1 MSRSILNRSL
11 IVLAFACGGGST
23 PAPEFPP
30 VDEEPTAA
38 EPLTAEQAPE
48 PERDD
53 LGVLDT
59 VEMRS
64 GSPMITLRVSF
75 DAGSA
80 EDPPG
85 REGLTRLTAE
95 AMVEAGAGDRS
106 YAQITE
112 ALYPMAGQISAAT
125 DRDQTVF
132 VGRVHRDHLDSF
144 YAIFRDVLARPR
156 FDARDVE
163 RLLARARTALTMGL
177 RGNDDEELGKQVLQ
191 AMLYEGHPYAHP
203 ALGTERG
210 LGAIARDDLS
220 AQAGRVFCA
229 GRATVGVAGGYPEGF
244 VERVRAD
251 LETMRRESCVGRIR
265 LPAVTLD
272 GARIWLVDKPD
283 SRSVA
288 VSLGVPIDVTRDHE
302 DYAAL
307 TLAAAYLGQHRTFAG
322 RLMQKMRG
330 DRGLNYG
337 DYAYAEH
344 FVQEGWSRFPRPN
357 ISRRQQYFSAWV
369 RPVQPENAHFAIR
382 MVVRELRQFVRDG
395 ISQEDFERIRTFVD
409 RYYALYLQTESRR
422 LGFAIDDRYYDTPQP
437 WLEGLREAWRRLT
450 PQEVNAAVRRH
461 LDLSQLQIAIVTS
474 DAAALADRLASE
486 AESPFRHRGTPPPEV
501 VAEDREIARYRIG
514 IPRERMTIVPV
525 AEVFAE

>member
-1 MSRSILNRSL
+1 MMRPVVLSSWV
-11 IVLAFACGGGST
+11 VLALACGGAPTPPAEIPPVDQAPEATSEVVEQA
-23 PAPEFPP
+23 PAPER
-30 VDEEPTAA
+30 E
-38 EPLTAEQAPE
+38 
-48 PERDD
+48 D
-53 LGVLDT
+53 LGVLELI
-59 VEMRS
+59 EMRS
-64 GSPMITLRVSF
+64 GSPMVTLRVAF

-80 EDPPG
+80 EDPDG

-106 YAQITE
+106 YAQLTE
-112 ALYPMAGQISAAT
+112 ALYPMAGEIHAAT

-132 VGRVHRDHLDSF
+132 VGRVHRDHLDAF
-144 YAIFRDVLARPR
+144 YALFRDVLARPR
-156 FDARDVE
+156 FDERDVE

-191 AMLYEGHPYAHP
+191 AMLYEGHPYGHP
-203 ALGTERG
+203 ELGTERG
-210 LGAIARDDLS
+210 LGAIGPDDLR
-220 AQAGRVFCA
+220 AQAARVFCS
-229 GRATVGVAGGYPEGF
+229 GRVTVGLAGGYPEGF
-244 VERVRAD
+244 AARVRGD
-251 LETMRRESCVGRIR
+251 LGAMRRDGCVGRIR
-265 LPAVTLD
+265 LPAVELD
-272 GARIWLVDKPD
+272 GMRIWLVDKPD
-283 SRSVA
+283 ARSVA

-395 ISQEDFERIRTFVD
+395 ISTEDFERIRTFVD

-422 LGFAIDDRYYDTPQP
+422 LGFAIDDRYYDSPQP

-450 PQEVNAAVRRH
+450 PEQVNAAVRRH
-461 LDLSQLQIAIVTS
+461 LDLSKLQIAIVAA
-474 DAAALADRLASE
+474 DAQALADRLASE
-486 AESPFRHRGTPPPEV
+486 VESPLRHRGAPSEAIL
-501 VAEDREIARYRIG
+501 AEDREIARYRIG
-514 IPRERMTIVPV
+514 IGRDRMRVLPV
-525 AEVFAE
+525 AEIFAQ

>member
-1 MSRSILNRSL
+1 MTRPSAWMSS
-11 IVLAFACGGGST
+11 IVLAVACGGAAV
-23 PAPEFPP
+23 PAAEIPP
-30 VDEEPTAA
+30 IDEEPMAEAVVAEAMAA
-38 EPLTAEQAPE
+38 

-53 LGVLDT
+53 LGVLDV

-64 GSPMITLRVSF
+64 GSPMITLRVAF

-85 REGLTRLTAE
+85 REGLTRLAAQ
-95 AMVEAGAGDRS
+95 AMVEAGAGERS
-106 YAQITE
+106 YAEVTE
-112 ALYPMAGQISAAT
+112 ALYPMAGEIGTAT

-132 VGRVHRDHLDSF
+132 VGRVHRDHLDTF
-144 YAIFRDVLARPR
+144 YEIFRDVLLRPR

-163 RLLARARTALTMGL
+163 RLLSRARTALTMGL

-210 LGAIARDDLS
+210 LGAIGREDLR
-220 AQAGRVFCA
+220 AQAGRVFCS
-229 GRATVGVAGGYPEGF
+229 GRATIGVAGGYPEGF
-244 VERVRAD
+244 VDRVRAD
-251 LETMRRESCVGRIR
+251 LEAMRHESCLGRVR
-265 LPAVTLD
+265 LPTVQLD

-283 SRSVA
+283 ARSVA

-330 DRGLNYG
+330 ARGLNYG

-369 RPVQPENAHFAIR
+369 RPVQPDNAHFAIR
-382 MVVRELRQFVRDG
+382 MVVRELRQFVREG
-395 ISQEDFERIRTFVD
+395 ISPEDFERIRTFVD

-422 LGFAIDDRYYDTPQP
+422 LGFALDDRYYDTPEP
-437 WLEGLREAWRRLT
+437 WLEGLRAAWRRLT
-450 PQEVNAAVRRH
+450 PQQVNAAVRRH
-461 LDLSQLQIAIVTS
+461 LDLSKLQIAIVTA
-474 DAAALADRLASE
+474 DAEAFADRLASE
-486 AESPFRHRGTPPPEV
+486 VESPFRHRGTPSPEV
-501 VAEDREIARYRIG
+501 SEEDREIARYRME
-514 IPRERMTIVPV
+514 IPRDRMTIVPV
-525 AEVFAE
+525 AEVFAQ